1 MEWIAEYGAYAFL
14 VCLLLTAFGLP
25 IPEEISVLT
34 LGVLLASE
42 SNNLIEIWV
51 IAIVGIIG
59 SDLIAWYIGRKVGL
73 TPTGVVGKLVGEEQI
88 EDISVFYERWG
99 DWAIFIAR
107 QLPGMRFPTFFFAGA
122 SKVSIRRF
130 LWIDLLAAQITA
142 NLYLF
147 LGYSFAQQ
155 REQIQQSIE
164 QFVSSAGTASTLVIL
179 LAIALLIFRKYK
191 RKKSLK

>member
-1 MEWIAEYGAYAFL
+1 MEWIAEYGAYACL

-25 IPEEISVLT
+25 IPEEVSVLT

-42 SNNLIEIWV
+42 SNSLLEIWL
-51 IAIVGIIG
+51 IAIIGIIG

-73 TPTGVVGKLVGEEQI
+73 TPTGVVGKLIGEEQI

-107 QLPGMRFPTFFFAGA
+107 QFPGMRFPTFFFAGA
-122 SKVSIRRF
+122 TKVTIQRF
-130 LWIDLLAAQITA
+130 LWIDLLAAQITS

-164 QFVSSAGTASTLVIL
+164 RFVSSAGTASTIVIVLVFSL
-179 LAIALLIFRKYK
+179 LFFRKY
-191 RKKSLK
+191 RKKKSTK